1 MKLNYIKG
9 FALLLVLSIVL
20 LGTTSSVEARAKHLK
35 YDVPVPATST
45 YYDGAMKFAEIIK
58 EETEGRYVVDVF
70 PNEQLGA
77 GNIIKGM
84 EMLRNGTIDFDVVNI
99 LMYTPFNPKFSVVL
113 MPWLIGSR
121 ETADKHLS
129 GTGGKML
136 FDLVEH
142 VGMHPMAFGETGF
155 RQITNNVR
163 PVKTPQDLDRL
174 KIRCP
179 TMKMFVDFFKV
190 MGADPTV
197 IHFGELFTALQ
208 QGSVDGQENPLDTI
222 NSARLQE
229 VQKYL
234 TIWNEAYDG
243 YIMSCSQKLW
253 TSLDD
258 TDKIIFRNA
267 AIEAMDF
274 QKQLARKKDAEL
286 LEKWKTKLDVTILS
300 PEEIMV
306 FREASKPLYE
316 QYEDIIGLDLLQAF
330 GYSKN

>member
-1 MKLNYIKG
+1 MKANYKKII
-9 FALLLVLSIVL
+9 FLFVLMMTVVCSTSIVEA
-20 LGTTSSVEARAKHLK
+20 SSKHLK

-45 YYDGAMKFAEIIK
+45 YYEGAMKFAEIIK
-58 EETEGRYVVDVF
+58 IKTEGKYVIDVF
-70 PNEQLGA
+70 PNEQLGG

-84 EMLRNGTIDFDVVNI
+84 EMLRGGIIDFDVVNI

-113 MPWLIGSR
+113 MPWLIGSLDA
-121 ETADKHLS
+121 ADKHLS
-129 GTGGKML
+129 GDGGKML
-136 FDLVEH
+136 FDLVEE

-163 PVKTPQDLDRL
+163 PIKKPQDLSGL

-179 TMKMFVDFFKV
+179 TMKMFVDFFKL

-208 QGSVDGQENPLDTI
+208 QGSADGQENPLDTI

-234 TIWNEAYDG
+234 TVWNEAYDG

-253 TSLDD
+253 KSLSDE
-258 TDKIIFRNA
+258 DKKIFSNA
-267 AIEAMDF
+267 AIEAMKY

-286 LEKWKTKLDVTILS
+286 LENWKGKLDVTILS
-300 PEEIMV
+300 PEEINV
-306 FREASKPLYE
+306 FRNASKPLYE
-316 QYEDIIGLDLLQAF
+316 EYEDIIGLDLLKAF
-330 GYSKN
+330 GYSK